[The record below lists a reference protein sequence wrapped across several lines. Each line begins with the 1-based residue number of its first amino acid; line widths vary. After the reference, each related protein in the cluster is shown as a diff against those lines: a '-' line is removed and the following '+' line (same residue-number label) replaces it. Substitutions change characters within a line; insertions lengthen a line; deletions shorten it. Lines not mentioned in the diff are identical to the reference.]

1 MHLRS
6 LTVLAALAASLGC
19 AGRTPAPAAP
29 AAAPSSA
36 AGAPAATPSAS
47 DPAAVLPG
55 VDLSALTPEQAR
67 AVAEVALREFCY
79 CGCPHTLSQCLRS
92 HESCT
97 HAPRM
102 AALAVRWAKAG
113 ATAADL
119 SKLLAGYY
127 AAFDRRAKLDVSAFG
142 PPLGSADAPVTLV
155 EFSDFGCP
163 YCRQLRPSLEAFV
176 QARAGEV
183 KLFYKPFPIE
193 SHPGAWD
200 AAQAAEWARDH
211 DLFWPMHDRLMEG
224 ALGFASDDLAEDA
237 IALGGDPTDLRD
249 AIASG
254 RYRAKIQGAQAE
266 GRAAGMRGTPT
277 IFMNGRLLSDLSD
290 EGLAHALADE
300 KEWIEHRGWIRD

>member
-1 MHLRS
+1 MHLR
-6 LTVLAALAASLGC
+6 TFAVVVALAASLAC
-19 AGRTPAPAAP
+19 ARRAPAPAEP
-29 AAAPSSA
+29 AAAASPSATAPAPSA
-36 AGAPAATPSAS
+36 A

-55 VDLSALTPEQAR
+55 VDLSQLTPEQAR
-67 AVAEVALREFCY
+67 AVAELALREFCY
-79 CGCPHTLSQCLRS
+79 CGCPHTLSECLRT
-92 HESCT
+92 HGSCA

-102 AALAVRWAKAG
+102 AKLAVRYAKAG

-119 SKLLAGYY
+119 SKLLAAYY
-127 AAFDRRAKLDVSAFG
+127 AAFDHRARLDVSAFG
-142 PPLGSADAPVTLV
+142 PPLGNTDAPITVV

-176 QARAGEV
+176 QSRADRL

-224 ALGFASDDLAEDA
+224 QLGFPADDLAEDA
-237 IALGGDPTDLRD
+237 VALGGDPTDLRD

-254 RYRAKIQGAQAE
+254 RYRPKIEAAQAE
-266 GRAAGMRGTPT
+266 ARAAGMRGTPT
-277 IFMNGRLLSDLSD
+277 LFMNGRLLPDLSE
-290 EGLAHALADE
+290 EGLAHALEDE
-300 KEWIEHRGWIRD
+300 EEWVKNRGWTRD